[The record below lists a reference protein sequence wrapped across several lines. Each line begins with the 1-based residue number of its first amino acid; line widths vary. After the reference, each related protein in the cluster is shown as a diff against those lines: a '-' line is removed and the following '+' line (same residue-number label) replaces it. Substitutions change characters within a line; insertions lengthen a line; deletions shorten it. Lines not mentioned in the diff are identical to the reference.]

1 MRGGTKTVSIAGEQI
16 TIGGD
21 IIIALNGE
29 KITGI
34 DDLSSYLE
42 EHTLPD
48 QTINVTI
55 VRDNTIMTLQVT
67 LGKRPPPS

>member
-1 MRGGTKTVSIAGEQI
+1 LRGGTKTVSIAGEQI

-21 IIIALNGE
+21 MIIALNGE

-42 EHTLPD
+42 KHTLPD

-55 VRDNTIMTLQVT
+55 VRDNTIMTLQIT